1 MGRLGDDRDEA
12 QMRQFVVLGTVAAL
26 LATSACGA
34 STAASPAAGP
44 TARESSSSPS
54 VTAEELVIVV
64 QDDAGETQ
72 TWRLTCDPPGGT
84 HPDPTAA
91 CQALAKNGATALA
104 PVPKG
109 TMCSQVYG
117 GPQTAVITGTWHGEP
132 VRSRLSLVNGCETKR
147 WQALTGLLP
156 PAGA

>member
-1 MGRLGDDRDEA
+1 
-12 QMRQFVVLGTVAAL
+12 MRQFVVLGTVAAL
-26 LATSACGA
+26 LAASACGA
-34 STAASPAAGP
+34 ASGGSPSASPAPSG
-44 TARESSSSPS
+44 SSSSPS
-54 VTAEELVIVV
+54 TASEELVIVA
-64 QDDAGETQ
+64 QDGAGKTQ

-104 PVPKG
+104 PVPRG

-117 GPQTAVITGTWHGEP
+117 GPQTAVVTGTWQGKA
-132 VRSRLSLVNGCETKR
+132 VKSRLSLVNGCETKR
-147 WQALTGLLP
+147 WKALAGLLP